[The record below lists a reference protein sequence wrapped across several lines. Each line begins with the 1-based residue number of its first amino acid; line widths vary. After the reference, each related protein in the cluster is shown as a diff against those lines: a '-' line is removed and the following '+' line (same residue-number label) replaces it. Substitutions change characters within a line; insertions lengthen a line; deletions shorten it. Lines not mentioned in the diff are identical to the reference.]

1 MCDTFAFA
9 HGGGVWFGKNSD
21 REPDEPQRVEYVAP
35 VTGDRSESLQ
45 VSYITIDQ
53 QPNRHGYL
61 MGRPDWLWGAEMGVN
76 DQGLAVGNE
85 AVFTAGSAKSATA
98 LLGMDLVR
106 LALER
111 AATARDAVTVI
122 TGLLARYGQGGAAGF
137 RNKRFRY
144 DNSFL
149 LADARE
155 IWQLETAGKTWVA
168 RQFPVAAISNG
179 FSLTPPYTLHS
190 PDLSPDEHFAKRQKS
205 VMTWLARAG
214 RRRQCALA
222 HAHQLQAQAVV
233 QADAVMAVLRTH
245 AQGHKPSG
253 NSDLCMHASG
263 PLRPSETT
271 NAMVAWLGP
280 DGPRVWFTG
289 SPQSCCSLFMPA
301 PFDGEQLRRSFGQGF
316 WEQQRATLL
325 GLTSS
330 ARREQ
335 QRLVAEQQKHL
346 LNQP

>member
-35 VTGDRSESLQ
+35 VTGDPSASLP
-45 VSYITIDQ
+45 VTYITIDQ
-53 QPNRHGYL
+53 QPDRFGYL

-85 AVFTAGSAKSATA
+85 AVFTAGAGQAEPA

-111 AATARDAVTVI
+111 AATARDGVTVI
-122 TGLLARYGQGGAAGF
+122 TGLLARYGQGGAAGY

-155 IWQLETAGKTWVA
+155 IWQVETAGKAWVA
-168 RQFPVAAISNG
+168 RPYSLAAISNS
-179 FSLTPPYTLHS
+179 FSLQPPFSLHS
-190 PDLSPDEHFAKRQKS
+190 PDQPPQQPFRYRNKRL
-205 VMTWLARAG
+205 MTWLAGAEP
-214 RRRQCALA
+214 RRQCALRLA
-222 HAHQLQAQAVV
+222 GRLQKQAAVE
-233 QADAVMAVLRTH
+233 AAEVMAILRTH
-245 AQGHKPSG
+245 ARADRPTG
-253 NSDLCMHASG
+253 NRDLCMHAGG
-263 PLRPSETT
+263 PHRPSETT

-280 DGPRVWFTG
+280 AGPKVWFTG
-289 SPQSCCSLFMPA
+289 CPQPCCSEFQPVA
-301 PFDGEQLRRSFGQGF
+301 FDAIQVAQTFGEGF
-316 WEQQRATLL
+316 WEQQRGLL
-325 GLTSS
+325 DGLTSS
-330 ARREQ
+330 ERRE
-335 QRLVAEQQKHL
+335 RRAWAGR
-346 LNQP
+346 PR